1 MRVHV
6 YLCIIFLLS
15 YLLVEDTLDRTP
27 LPQAAGDSSGAQQM
41 ASAIP
46 HQELV
51 GCNTFRPVH
60 LGQSEH
66 SKTKK

>member
-27 LPQAAGDSSGAQQM
+27 LPLAPGDSSGARQM
-41 ASAIP
+41 ALAIP
-46 HQELV
+46 HRELV
-51 GCNTFRPVH
+51 GCNTSRTVH